1 MKSEI
6 TWKIGGQQGDG
17 IDSTGE
23 ILATTLMKKG
33 FHIATYKHF
42 ASRIKG
48 GHTNDHIRASHH
60 PVHYHGDTTDLL
72 IVLDKESY
80 EHNIGAMAPGGF
92 VIMENKKE
100 EKVEQVENGVTVIH
114 ASFVKMAE
122 DLGNKIIRNMI
133 MLGSSAYLMGVH
145 YEIFTPLIE
154 HKFLKKGQALV
165 DLNVNA
171 MKTGYEYVQN
181 LGIKPFELDFPEDKE
196 QALLIGNEAFA
207 FGAIASGCRFLSSYP
222 ITPASEI
229 MEYMKANLPKVGG
242 AAVQAEDEIAG
253 ILMAIGAGFAG
264 VRSLTSTSGPGFSLK
279 TEALGLAGISETPVV
294 IVNSQRGGPG
304 TGLPTKYEQSD
315 INTMVYAGHGEI
327 PRIVLA
333 PSTVEECMTV
343 ASTAFNLAEKYQ
355 CPVIVALDLVLS
367 LNKQS
372 CPDYDLSK
380 FEEIDRGKVL
390 TEEELAELDEFAF
403 KRYRITEDGISPR
416 SIPGQKGGVFTASS
430 NEHGET
436 GHINELPEVRN
447 AMMNKRLGKLSS
459 FKVKGYEFVGGEEKY
474 VDTLFVGIGSTR
486 GVIEEAMKDMQE
498 NGEDVGLAHIK
509 VLYPFQVEG
518 IKELVDSAKR
528 VIVVENNWTGQL
540 AGMLQKELQIGSKLQ
555 KVTKFDGNPFTKVEL
570 LNQVSKLV
578 KEVI

>member
-1 MKSEI
+1 MKTEI

-23 ILATTLMKKG
+23 ILATTLMQQG
-33 FHIATYKHF
+33 FHIASYKHF

-48 GHTNDHIRASHH
+48 GHTYDHIRASHK
-60 PVHYHGDTTDLL
+60 PVHYHGDTTDILV
-72 IVLDKESY
+72 VLDKESY

-92 VIMENKKE
+92 VLMENKKE
-100 EKVEQVENGVTVIH
+100 EKVENVDGVSVIH
-114 ASFVKMAE
+114 VSFIKMAE
-122 DLGNKIIRNMI
+122 ELGNKIIRNMI
-133 MLGSSAYLMGVH
+133 MLGSSAYLMGID
-145 YEIFTPLIE
+145 YELFVPLIE
-154 HKFLKKGQALV
+154 QKFLKKGQALV

-171 MKTGYEYVQN
+171 LKKGYEYVQG
-181 LGIKPFELDFPEDKE
+181 LGLKPFELDLPEKRE
-196 QALLIGNEAFA
+196 QALLIGNDAFA
-207 FGAIASGCRFLSSYP
+207 FGAVASGCRFLASYP

-242 AAVQAEDEIAG
+242 AAVQAEDELSG

-315 INTMVYAGHGEI
+315 LNTMVYAGHGEI

-355 CPVIVALDLVLS
+355 CPVIVALDLLIS
-367 LNKQS
+367 LNKQTV
-372 CPDYDLSK
+372 PDYDLSK

-390 TEEELAELDEFAF
+390 TEEQLAELDEFKF
-403 KRYRITEDGISPR
+403 KRYRLTEDGISPR
-416 SIPGQKGGVFTASS
+416 SIPGQKGGVFTANS
-430 NEHGET
+430 NEHSET
-436 GHINELPEVRN
+436 GHITELPELRN
-447 AMMNKRLGKLSS
+447 AMMNKRLGKLDS
-459 FKVKGYEFVGGEEKY
+459 FKVKGYEFIGGEERK

-486 GVIEEAMKDMQE
+486 GVIEETMNDLQAQ
-498 NGEDVGLAHIK
+498 GEDVGLAHIK
-509 VLYPFQVEG
+509 VLYPFQPEG
-518 IKELVDSAKR
+518 IEDLMAAAKR
-528 VIVVENNWTGQL
+528 VIVVENNWSGQL
-540 AGMLQKELQIGSKLQ
+540 SGMIQKNLQIGDKLETI
-555 KVTKFDGNPFTKVEL
+555 TKFDGNPFTKAEL
-570 LNQVSKLV
+570 LEQVSKLV
-578 KEVI
+578 KEVV